1 MEVHVQ
7 LFKTKITGIGK
18 AVGSKIKTSQ
28 ELAEEM
34 GIKDGWIERASGIY
48 SRHYI
53 DRKNG
58 ETALTLG
65 TKAAKLA
72 LEDASMSIDDIDCI
86 IGASG
91 SPLQAIPCS
100 AALFQRELGLE
111 KSGIA
116 CFDVDTTCYS
126 FPLAVF
132 VASNLINSNLYKTIL
147 IISSDTPSPTLP
159 HAEREVRVLFGDGA
173 AACVVSKTP
182 EGESSEV
189 HHFKLNTYS
198 EGADYTA
205 IKGGGTLRHPDYPET
220 SQKDNIFQ
228 MEGKKVFKT
237 AVRYLK
243 RYLIDLEEE
252 SKIPNTDYKFIVPHQ
267 TSKNGMEILRKYG
280 FEKERVV
287 NHLSN
292 HGNCIAASIP
302 MAFHDYI
309 KSGEIQRGDTILL
322 FGTSAGLSI
331 GALSITY

>member
-1 MEVHVQ
+1 M
-7 LFKTKITGIGK
+7 FNTKILGIGK

-28 ELAEEM
+28 ELAVEM
-34 GIKDGWIERASGIY
+34 GIKDGWIERASGVK

-53 DRKNG
+53 DRENG

-72 LEDASMSIDDIDCI
+72 IEDAKINLEEIDCI

-91 SPLQAIPCS
+91 TPLQAIPCS
-100 AALFQRELGLE
+100 AALYQRDLGLE
-111 KSGIA
+111 KSGIS
-116 CFDVDTTCYS
+116 CFDVDSTCYS
-126 FPLAVF
+126 FPIAVF
-132 VASNLINSNLYKTIL
+132 IASSLINTNLYKNVL
-147 IISSDTPSPTLP
+147 IISSDTPSPTLGD
-159 HAEREVRVLFGDGA
+159 AEREVKVLFGDGA
-173 AACVVSKTP
+173 AACVISNTP
-182 EGESSEV
+182 AGESSKV

-205 IKGGGTLRHPDYPET
+205 VKGAGILRHPSFPET
-220 SQKDNIFQ
+220 TAQDHIFQ

-243 RYLIDLEEE
+243 RFLEDFENE
-252 SKIPNTDYKFIVPHQ
+252 SKIMRGDYKYIVPHQ
-267 TSKNGMEILRKYG
+267 TSKNGMEIFRKYG
-280 FEKERVV
+280 FEKERVA
-287 NHLSN
+287 NHLAD

-309 KSGEIQRGDTILL
+309 KSGKVQRGDTVLL
-322 FGTSAGLSI
+322 FGTSAGLSL

>member
-1 MEVHVQ
+1 M
-7 LFKTKITGIGK
+7 FNTKITGIGK

-28 ELAEEM
+28 ELAQEM
-34 GIKDGWIERASGIY
+34 DIKDGWIERASGVY

-53 DRKNG
+53 DREKG

-65 TKAAKLA
+65 TKAASLA
-72 LEDASMSIDDIDCI
+72 IDDANIHLHDIDCI

-91 SPLQAIPCS
+91 TPLQAIPCS
-100 AALFQRELGLE
+100 AALYQRELGLE
-111 KSGIA
+111 NSGIA
-116 CFDVDTTCYS
+116 CFDVDSTCYS
-126 FPLAVF
+126 FPIAVF
-132 VASNLINSNLYKTIL
+132 IASNLVNTNLYKNIL
-147 IISSDTPSPTLP
+147 IISSDTPSPTLSG
-159 HAEREVRVLFGDGA
+159 AEREVKVLFGDGA
-173 AACVVSKTP
+173 AACVVSRTP
-182 EGESSEV
+182 EGESSKV

-205 IKGGGTLRHPDYPET
+205 VKGAGILRHPSFPET
-220 SQKDNIFQ
+220 TDQDHIFQ
-228 MEGKKVFKT
+228 MQGKKVFKT

-243 RYLIDLEEE
+243 KFLEDLENE
-252 SKIPNTDYKFIVPHQ
+252 SKITINDYKYVVPHQ

-280 FEKERVV
+280 FEKDRVA
-287 NHLSN
+287 NHLSD

-309 KSGEIQRGDTILL
+309 KSGKIKRGDTILL